1 METQI
6 EIPKALRGRLEFG
19 NAKQIAAVKIL
30 ERKEAEAEEERRRIV
45 SGELRKYEVEIELSG
60 TVTVTVLASSKQ
72 EAERMAQEECYP
84 DPDLEIESVTA
95 REIRR

>member
-19 NAKQIAAVKIL
+19 NAEQIAAVKIL
-30 ERKEAEAEEERRRIV
+30 ERKEAEAEEERRKIA

-60 TVTVTVLASSKQ
+60 TVLASSKQ